1 MSPWTCTQYH
11 NMYTHK
17 VRFHQDYPHMDRSF
31 ACYIFH
37 NQLRGAICCITLS
50 NIPSSHGALAMH
62 ISIIYLWFVMCWFC
76 KIYKSK
82 PGRLPVTGCGKAF
95 WNRLVHTCRLLPKSK
110 ENLAAH
116 RFCFDYLFSQ
126 IFKQTHHTIACDGRN
141 SFAPT
146 NVAYIQIDSDSSSQ
160 TCCL

>member
-17 VRFHQDYPHMDRSF
+17 VRFHQDYSYMDRSF

-95 WNRLVHTCRLLPKSK
+95 WNRLVRTCRLLPRRT
-110 ENLAAH
+110 LLPTDAA
-116 RFCFDYLFSQ
+116 L
-126 IFKQTHHTIACDGRN
+126 TIC
-141 SFAPT
+141 S
-146 NVAYIQIDSDSSSQ
+146 VKSSSKLITWLLVKPGTVLLRQ
-160 TCCL
+160 MFHIQGDPKKTIHSDL